1 MKIARLPKGRYVVA
15 VSGGVDSVVLL
26 DLLRKQTQLELVVAH
41 FNHGIRSDADVDE
54 ILVSKLATDYNLT
67 FVSERGQLGSDVS
80 EAAARTARYRFLHH
94 VKESNKARAII
105 TAHHEDDMLETAII
119 NVLRGTGRRGLSS
132 LGSDDVLL
140 RPMLHI
146 HKQAIYDYANKQKLS
161 WHEDSTNQDEKYL
174 RNYVRQNILA
184 KFTREQRDQL
194 LEIVQ
199 KARQLNAAIDEILHK
214 DFHIDVDAEAISRH
228 WFIMLSHTVAKE
240 FMLSW
245 LRKQNVTLHLDRK
258 TLEYLVQQAKTLSP
272 GQEITVNKDWKI
284 SISKEGLALARRDR

>member
-1 MKIARLPKGRYVVA
+1 MKIARLPKGCYVVA

-26 DLLRKQTQLELVVAH
+26 DLLRQQPQLELIVAH
-41 FNHGIRSDADVDE
+41 FNHGIRTDAEADE
-54 ILVSKLATDYNLT
+54 LLVSKLATDYNLP
-67 FVSERGQLGSDVS
+67 FVSERGQLGPDAS
-80 EAAARTARYRFLHH
+80 EATARGARYRFLYHI
-94 VKESNKARAII
+94 KESNSAQAII
-105 TAHHEDDMLETAII
+105 TAHHEDDMLETAVI
-119 NVLRGTGRRGLSS
+119 NVLRGTGRRGLSA
-132 LGSDDVLL
+132 LGSDDELI

-146 HKQAIYDYANKQKLS
+146 HKQAIYDYAKKQKLI

-174 RNYVRQNILA
+174 RNYVRQSILA
-184 KFTREQRDQL
+184 KFSPEQRDQL

-214 DFHIDVDAEAISRH
+214 DFHIDVNADAISRH
-228 WFIMLSHTVAKE
+228 WFIMLSHSVAKE

-245 LRKQNVTLHLDRK
+245 LRKQNVTLQLDRK